1 MKKIVV
7 IGEQENVK
15 KVQEA
20 IKDIDVEVNESLEQ
34 EWMATT
40 LSDAFYQAGKEL
52 TRKESLELADK
63 YLEDDKQWANFD
75 QDMCEWVYDWINKED
90 K

>member
-7 IGEQENVK
+7 IGEQENIK
-15 KVQEA
+15 KAQEA

-40 LSDAFYQAGKEL
+40 LEDAFNQAGKEL

-63 YLEDDKQWANFD
+63 YLADNKQWSNFD
-75 QDMCEWVYDWINKED
+75 QDMCGWVADWINKEE

>member
-7 IGEQENVK
+7 IGEQENIK
-15 KVQEA
+15 KAQEA

-40 LSDAFYQAGKEL
+40 LEDAFNQAGKEL

-75 QDMCEWVYDWINKED
+75 QDMCEWVADWINKEE

>member
-15 KVQEA
+15 KVQEV
-20 IKDIDVEVNESLEQ
+20 IKDIDVEINESLEQ

-40 LSDAFYQAGKEL
+40 LESAFEQFGKEL
-52 TRKESLELADK
+52 TREESLELADK
-63 YLEDDKQWANFD
+63 YLADNKQWENFD
-75 QDMCEWVYDWINKED
+75 QDMCEWVADWMEEK
-90 K
+90 

>member
-15 KVQEA
+15 KVQEV
-20 IKDIDVEVNESLEQ
+20 IKDIDVEINESLEQ

-40 LSDAFYQAGKEL
+40 LESAFDQFGKEL
-52 TRKESLELADK
+52 TREESLELADK
-63 YLEDDKQWANFD
+63 YLADNKQWENFD
-75 QDMCEWVYDWINKED
+75 QDMCEWVADWMEEK
-90 K
+90 

>member
-7 IGEQENVK
+7 IGEQENIK
-15 KVQEA
+15 KAQEA

-40 LSDAFYQAGKEL
+40 LSNAFNQAGKEL
-52 TRKESLELADK
+52 SRKESLELADK
-63 YLEDDKQWANFD
+63 YLADDNQWANFD
-75 QDMCEWVYDWINKED
+75 QDMDEWISNNIDR
-90 K
+90 